1 MVVASGA
8 SDAHSFTK
16 RVFSRVASAGSAAGW
31 RAAAPASALVKTSA
45 ATRMRRAI
53 SMFLLRSA
61 PLFAAECAHG
71 TLCYLARVSD
81 LPRAP
86 WRARRNKSAVFSD
99 PYDPEWVVMAEN

>member
-61 PLFAAECAHG
+61 PLFAARMGCDGGKLMEVVAI
-71 TLCYLARVSD
+71 LSD
-81 LPRAP
+81 VCTAV
-86 WRARRNKSAVFSD
+86 RRG
-99 PYDPEWVVMAEN
+99 